1 MLNVRFLVRDFD
13 LWCHKQKG
21 PFSYD
26 SARYYED
33 DKSPDTR
40 NDFGDFRKGV
50 DGGGAG
56 QRAGCVFRRL
66 RPKQIPTLP
75 FLFADVKKKG

>member
-1 MLNVRFLVRDFD
+1 MLNVGFLVRNFD
-13 LWCHKQKG
+13 LWRHKQEG

-26 SARYYED
+26 SARYED
-33 DKSPDTR
+33 DKSHDIR
-40 NDFGDFRKGV
+40 YDFGDFGKGF

-75 FLFADVKKKG
+75 VLFADVKKKG